1 MFLAPSTG
9 TYYFSVEEEDWSSTG
24 TYSLTVDLIPDD
36 FSDSFSSASSLS
48 VGSLKIGVPIFG
60 LAEVFMDRD
69 CFKVSMVAGVT
80 YTFNFYR
87 DADSG
92 NTLSEAIFYFHTSS
106 ISYYERSFSAY
117 SSFEFTPDVS
127 GEYGVEIFEGYAS
140 WSFQAGSYVL
150 LATSGADD
158 SLGGTTGADVMLG
171 GSGNDTYSVDNPGDQ
186 VQESTVLNG
195 SADAGGSD
203 TVRSSVSFTLG
214 NFLETLT
221 LTGTGAITGTGN
233 DLDNRITGN
242 ALSNILTGLAGKDT
256 LDGAAGNDSLVGG
269 AGDDT
274 YFVDATSDVVTE
286 LVDEGADAVFSSV
299 GYTLAQALESLI
311 LTGTSDINGTG
322 NAVAN
327 SLLGNT
333 GRNSLSGGDG
343 NDTLDGAAG
352 IDTAVGGAGNDTYVV
367 NVTSTGSL
375 EDVISET
382 GAADIDTLKL
392 TGTSTN
398 VTAVRIGLASTLENL
413 DASATASS
421 LLNLSGNTLANR
433 ITGNAAGNVLAGGL
447 GKDTLIGGAGNDTYV
462 INVTST
468 GSLEDVINETG
479 AADIDT
485 LKLTGTSANVTAVR
499 IGLASTLEN
508 LDASATA
515 SSLLNLSGNTLAN
528 QITGNASGN
537 VLAGGLGKDTLIG
550 GLGKDMLIG
559 GAGADSFVFNA
570 VLDAASNVD
579 RVVDFA
585 AGTDKLRL
593 DDDVFTAFTVGVALT
608 ASQFVS
614 GAGISAAQTADQR
627 IVYNTTTGALYYDA
641 DGLNGEAAVQ
651 FAVLGSTTHPSLG
664 AGDFVIVG

>member
-1 MFLAPSTG
+1 M
-9 TYYFSVEEEDWSSTG
+9 EEEDWSSTG

-421 LLNLSGNTLANR
+421 LLNLSGNTLAN
-433 ITGNAAGNVLAGGL
+433 
-447 GKDTLIGGAGNDTYV
+447 
-462 INVTST
+462 
-468 GSLEDVINETG
+468 
-479 AADIDT
+479 
-485 LKLTGTSANVTAVR
+485 
-499 IGLASTLEN
+499 
-508 LDASATA
+508 
-515 SSLLNLSGNTLAN
+515 